1 MKNRFFTLIE
11 LLIVIAIIA
20 ILASM
25 LLPALNRAREKA
37 NGTSC
42 LSQLK
47 QLMTG
52 YILYANAYDDYCAGY
67 QQNVENIYLG
77 YAVGYQLL
85 VASGQEHK
93 TTLFRCPSDKQ
104 YWESLNDNFNGLP
117 ATSYIWGRADWQWNG
132 SGMSQTPTVTKVSR
146 VREPSKYYLIADRGA
161 EKTDIGEAVSALAHN
176 LAYNISFL
184 DGHAAGCRFLAG
196 VYWKDRNY

>member
-1 MKNRFFTLIE
+1 
-11 LLIVIAIIA
+11 
-20 ILASM
+20 
-25 LLPALNRAREKA
+25 
-37 NGTSC
+37 
-42 LSQLK
+42 
-47 QLMTG
+47 MTG
-52 YILYANAYDDYCAGY
+52 NILYANAYDDYCAGY
-67 QQNVENIYLG
+67 QQNVDNIYLG

-184 DGHAAGCRFLAG
+184 DGHATGCRFLAG

>member
-52 YILYANAYDDYCAGY
+52 NILYANAYDDYCAGY
-67 QQNVENIYLG
+67 QQNVDNIYLG

-196 VYWKDRNY
+196 VYWNY